1 MPAAVMVAT
10 ATATSASGRSPGLSR
25 LPATGGR
32 WLAVAMTPEGII
44 SGLFAGI
51 IIGMIARILVPSMQ
65 PIGCIVTIIIGIIG
79 AFLGLAI
86 ANWAGYGTDSWF
98 LVFIT
103 QVFVAT
109 ILVAI
114 TAALFRKSDTG

>member
-1 MPAAVMVAT
+1 M
-10 ATATSASGRSPGLSR
+10 AS
-25 LPATGGR
+25 R
-32 WLAVAMTPEGII
+32 WLSDRMTPEGII

-79 AFLGLAI
+79 AFLGIAI
-86 ANWAGYGTDSWF
+86 ASAAGYSNTWI
-98 LVFIT
+98 LVFAT

-114 TAALFRKSDTG
+114 TAALFRKSNTG